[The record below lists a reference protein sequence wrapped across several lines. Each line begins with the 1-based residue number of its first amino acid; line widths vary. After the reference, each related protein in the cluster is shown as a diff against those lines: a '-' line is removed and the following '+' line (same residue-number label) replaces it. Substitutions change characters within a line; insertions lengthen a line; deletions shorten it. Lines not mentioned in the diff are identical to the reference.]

1 MRARLLVVTFAFL
14 ASACGDS
21 AMEKLQ
27 ALAAKDAPCT
37 TTADCCVVFEH
48 CHSTAY
54 VVGAG
59 DFSRAEKLVSEVDDS
74 TCNRCM
80 AAPVELLCVEGAC
93 VGRKLD
99 FDDANDGNRVAHCGT
114 VESSEGEE
122 NSPDPQT
129 QSQDHDHEV
138 GRTLGCGA

>member
-1 MRARLLVVTFAFL
+1 MRVRLLAVTMAFL

-21 AMEKLQ
+21 ALEELR

-37 TTADCCVVFEH
+37 STAECCVVFEH

-59 DFSRAEKLVSEVDDS
+59 DFSRAKKLVSEVDDS

-93 VGRKLD
+93 VGRELD
-99 FDDANDGNRVAHCGT
+99 LDDVNEGNRVAHCGT
-114 VESSEGEE
+114 VEAPEGDEK
-122 NSPDPQT
+122 SPDPQI
-129 QSQDHDHEV
+129 QSQDEDRAE
-138 GRTLGCGA
+138 GRKLGCGA